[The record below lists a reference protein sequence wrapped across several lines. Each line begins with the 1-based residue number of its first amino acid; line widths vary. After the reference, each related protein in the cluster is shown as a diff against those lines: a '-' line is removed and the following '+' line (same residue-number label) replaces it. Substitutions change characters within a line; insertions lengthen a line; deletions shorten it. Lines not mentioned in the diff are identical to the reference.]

1 MRNRETGRVVRL
13 LSLLL
18 LLRQYQRR
26 NSSEGLAGFKR
37 HLDELRRL
45 RFSQISLV
53 VVVSNFLFDQLKV
66 QLAFFFCRMSKAI
79 NYSLTTFVLS
89 VIIMIH
95 LCKNM
100 PSTKQPSRLNA
111 TINFVVGLITLCTVS
126 ARRTCL

>member
-66 QLAFFFCRMSKAI
+66 QLAFFLVGCRRQSI
-79 NYSLTTFVLS
+79 THSQRLSSQSLL
-89 VIIMIH
+89 
-95 LCKNM
+95 
-100 PSTKQPSRLNA
+100 
-111 TINFVVGLITLCTVS
+111 
-126 ARRTCL
+126 